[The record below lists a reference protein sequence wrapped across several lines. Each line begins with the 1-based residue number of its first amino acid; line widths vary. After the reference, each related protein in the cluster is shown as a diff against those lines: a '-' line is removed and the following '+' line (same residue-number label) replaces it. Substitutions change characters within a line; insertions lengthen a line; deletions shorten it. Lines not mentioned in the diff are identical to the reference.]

1 MKRLIMSTA
10 IACLFV
16 TTPAFAASM
25 IESVDVSIDLPAVT
39 NKAAALRYSHIADD
53 LKTAIAA
60 LLVDRLAPGGAKIT
74 VDISEVEL
82 SNSYTETA
90 GIADTKL
97 VGLVHVLDDKANV
110 NFDNYTLTV
119 DVNKAKT
126 FLPVTVDMTRLKGSS
141 DEYYRAMIQA
151 FATTVVGKLKN

>member
-60 LLVDRLAPGGAKIT
+60 LLVGRLAPGGAKIT

-126 FLPVTVDMTRLKGSS
+126 FLPVTVDMTTLKGSS

>member
-25 IESVDVSIDLPAVT
+25 IESVDVSIDLPAVA

-126 FLPVTVDMTRLKGSS
+126 FLPVTVDMTTLKGSS

>member
-1 MKRLIMSTA
+1 MKRLILSTA
-10 IACLFV
+10 MSFLFLA
-16 TTPAFAASM
+16 TPSFAASM

-39 NKAAALRYSHIADD
+39 NKAAAMRFGHIADD
-53 LKTAIAA
+53 LKAAIAA
-60 LLVDRLAPGGAKIT
+60 LLVDRVAPGGAKIT

-97 VGLVHVLDDKANV
+97 VGLVHILDDKQNKL
-110 NFDNYTLTV
+110 FDNYTLTV

-126 FLPVTVDMTRLKGSS
+126 FLPATVDMTTLKASS

-151 FATTVVGKLKN
+151 FATTVVSKLKD